1 MCKIDL
7 RDAYFTIPV
16 NQKYRKYLRFK
27 WEGTLCQ
34 FICLCFG
41 LGPAPLIFTKL
52 MKLPI
57 SLLWRLNIRL
67 IICLDD
73 MLIMARSVQE
83 LIFHRDTVI
92 YLLQNL
98 GFVLNLKKSVLEPSQ
113 KIEFLGMFLDSMK
126 MEITLPQEKLVKL
139 MPQCKRVAECK
150 EITIMDLTKLIG
162 KLGSIAQAILPA
174 QLQVRYFQSL
184 QIQALKLSKCYHAK
198 VHLDKD
204 AKDEFFWWIENLR
217 LYNRKSLI
225 LPPADLCISTD
236 ASTKGWGPTCQEIST
251 GGPWSQEEQKAH
263 INVLELKAA
272 HLAILTFTKFQ
283 IVQRIHV
290 QMDNK
295 IALSYLVK
303 MGGTHNKDP
312 LGLDKQIWDYL
323 QSKKITIRVPTRSFE
338 CDSRLRVPQFSRQ
351 ERLETL
357 PRSVCKNLSEIRY
370 SQYRPFCIPDVSS
383 TSSLHGQEARSGKSG
398 NQCHVSTMDKNV
410 LICIS
415 PIQSNTLGIIKGK
428 ERSDHNDI
436 GDTNMAIAS
445 MIFSYSEHVYPQS
458 VFVTTSEKPTSG
470 PIRKTSSF
478 SSKANSKIGGLVGFR
493 K

>member
-1 MCKIDL
+1 M
-7 RDAYFTIPV
+7 
-16 NQKYRKYLRFK
+16 
-27 WEGTLCQ
+27 
-34 FICLCFG
+34 
-41 LGPAPLIFTKL
+41 
-52 MKLPI
+52 
-57 SLLWRLNIRL
+57 
-67 IICLDD
+67 
-73 MLIMARSVQE
+73 
-83 LIFHRDTVI
+83 
-92 YLLQNL
+92 
-98 GFVLNLKKSVLEPSQ
+98 
-113 KIEFLGMFLDSMK
+113 
-126 MEITLPQEKLVKL
+126 
-139 MPQCKRVAECK
+139 
-150 EITIMDLTKLIG
+150 
-162 KLGSIAQAILPA
+162 
-174 QLQVRYFQSL
+174 

-236 ASTKGWGPTCQEIST
+236 ASTKGWGATCQEIST

-263 INVLELKAA
+263 INILELKAA

-303 MGGTHNKDP
+303 MGGTHNKDT
-312 LGLDKQIWDYL
+312 LGLSKQIWDYL

-415 PIQSNTLGIIKGK
+415 PIQPNTLGIMKGK

-445 MIFSYSEHVYPQS
+445 MIFSSSEHVYPQS
-458 VFVTTSEKPTSG
+458 VFVNTSERPTSG

-478 SSKANSKIGGLVGFR
+478 SSKANSKTGGLVGFR

>member
-1 MCKIDL
+1 M
-7 RDAYFTIPV
+7 
-16 NQKYRKYLRFK
+16 
-27 WEGTLCQ
+27 
-34 FICLCFG
+34 
-41 LGPAPLIFTKL
+41 
-52 MKLPI
+52 
-57 SLLWRLNIRL
+57 
-67 IICLDD
+67 
-73 MLIMARSVQE
+73 
-83 LIFHRDTVI
+83 
-92 YLLQNL
+92 
-98 GFVLNLKKSVLEPSQ
+98 
-113 KIEFLGMFLDSMK
+113 
-126 MEITLPQEKLVKL
+126 
-139 MPQCKRVAECK
+139 
-150 EITIMDLTKLIG
+150 
-162 KLGSIAQAILPA
+162 
-174 QLQVRYFQSL
+174 

-236 ASTKGWGPTCQEIST
+236 ASTKGWGATCQEIST

-263 INVLELKAA
+263 INILELKAA

-303 MGGTHNKDP
+303 MGGTHNKDT
-312 LGLDKQIWDYL
+312 LGLSKQIWYYL

-415 PIQSNTLGIIKGK
+415 PIQPNTLGIIKGK

-445 MIFSYSEHVYPQS
+445 MIFSSSEHVYPQS
-458 VFVTTSEKPTSG
+458 VFVNTSERPTSG

-478 SSKANSKIGGLVGFR
+478 SSKPNSKTGGLVDFR
-493 K
+493 KSLASKGISDKAAKLISDSRRGSSISSYESTWRQWAGWCGKREVNLFQCPLKSVLDCLICLKRGWPIEQLMHIDPQYRLIMNHYMDTLLVGHHWSLVC